1 MMPNQDVIIS
11 CTRCTVN
18 VPIGQTT
25 YENNS
30 KNLIC
35 FNCYNKLA
43 RGTQPDRIIQTSE
56 APERLSYKC
65 LSCGSKFSRSREF
78 SFGGQCFHCGKTT
91 VQMEETRQILSKDR
105 KSLLDY

>member
-1 MMPNQDVIIS
+1 MVPNQDVIIS

-25 YENNS
+25 YESNT

-43 RGTQPDRIIQTSE
+43 KGTQPDRVVQTAE
-56 APERLSYKC
+56 GPDRLTYKC
-65 LSCGSKFSRSREF
+65 LSCGFAFSRAKSF
-78 SFGGQCFHCGKTT
+78 QFGGHCFNCGKTK
-91 VQMEETRQILSKDR
+91 VQREETKEIVLRDR